1 MRAAMYELLTG
12 YPALTDIVPVER
24 WFQAGA
30 VVDVPPMPFV
40 IMRWLA
46 PTPLTG
52 RLGHQ
57 LQVQVH
63 DERGDYSRIDEILR
77 LVDTICRAVVQFQG
91 TDGRIVQIDVLPHSG
106 DQESPVYGSNYR
118 FSALQVIGVNNG

>member
-12 YPALTDIVPVER
+12 HEPLTDIVPVER

-30 VVDVPPMPFV
+30 VVDVPIKPFV
-40 IMRWLA
+40 VMRWLS

-57 LQVQVH
+57 FQVRVH
-63 DERGDYSRIDEILR
+63 DERGDYSRIDEFLR
-77 LVDTICRAVVQFQG
+77 LVDALCRATVQFQG
-91 TDGRIVQIDVLPHSG
+91 SDGRITQIDVLPHSG
-106 DQESPVYGSNYR
+106 DQEDPVYASNMR
-118 FSALQVIGVNNG
+118 FSALQVIGVSNG